1 MSRKTAV
8 KSPITNA
15 GKNALWIERKLS
27 TGFQK
32 TKRTRKVSAMKI
44 VERSSR
50 VGNGVG
56 RGTWVK
62 GSKATHNPTP
72 STERG
77 KRRAA
82 KREAAKAAADES
94 K

>member
-32 TKRTRKVSAMKI
+32 PNEHERFVMKI
-44 VERSSR
+44 VERASR

-82 KREAAKAAADES
+82 KREAAKAAVDES

>member
-1 MSRKTAV
+1 MGKSLVRQMSRKTAV
-8 KSPITNA
+8 KSPMTNVPMK
-15 GKNALWIERKLS
+15 G
-27 TGFQK
+27 
-32 TKRTRKVSAMKI
+32 VAMKI
-44 VERSSR
+44 VERASR

-62 GSKATHNPTP
+62 GSKATVAHNPTP

>member
-1 MSRKTAV
+1 
-8 KSPITNA
+8 
-15 GKNALWIERKLS
+15 
-27 TGFQK
+27 
-32 TKRTRKVSAMKI
+32 MKI
-44 VERSSR
+44 VERTSR

-62 GSKATHNPTP
+62 GATVAHNPTP